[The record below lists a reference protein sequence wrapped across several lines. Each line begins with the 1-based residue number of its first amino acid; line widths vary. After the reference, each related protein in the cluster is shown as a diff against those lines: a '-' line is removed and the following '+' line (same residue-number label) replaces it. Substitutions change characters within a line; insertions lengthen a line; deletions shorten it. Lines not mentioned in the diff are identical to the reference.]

1 MQLFISTN
9 KIRHCFIS
17 KPLQKMNGMG
27 IDINHSIF
35 LFGDNYYGQLGLGE
49 NQERNIKKA
58 IQHPLLSNIID
69 ISSKGLHTF
78 VKTSSEEIYAFGYD
92 RFAQLG
98 IDIKGNK
105 QLTPIQ
111 VFQNNDLWC
120 SNTTSI
126 SKAKSASNSSY
137 EWQ

>member
-126 SKAKSASNSSY
+126 SKAKSARK
-137 EWQ
+137 